1 MADLIAAYV
10 NTQQLDAIYQEFS
23 DVNID
28 IDEYPMRGTI
38 IVPKGDAA
46 RVRFSVYDEDGDAF
60 DLSTAVDV
68 EFAVSIDQSSPIFLS
83 KKLSTGGITVSGNTF
98 TVTITSAN
106 SKLPMHVRNYF
117 EAAVQLTSTQRRT
130 VAAGVYRAPDTI
142 LGL

>member
-10 NTQQLDAIYQEFS
+10 NTQQLDATYQRFS

-28 IDEYPMRGTI
+28 IDEYPMRGMI

-46 RVRFSVYDEDGDAF
+46 RVRFSIYDEDGAAF
-60 DLSTAVDV
+60 DLSTAVDI

>member
-28 IDEYPMRGTI
+28 IDEYPMRGMI

-46 RVRFSVYDEDGDAF
+46 RVRFSVYDEDGAAF
-60 DLSTAVDV
+60 DLSSAVDI
-68 EFAVSIDQSSPIFLS
+68 EFAVSINQSSPIFLS

-130 VAAGVYRAPDTI
+130 VAAGVYRAPDTV